1 VSRLCFRREIDPCA
15 GPGADSKVALQ
26 PRAPRRQMQLP
37 MTPFS
42 EHPDAIEPRAA
53 LKELSFGIVQHA
65 PDDRQMNRLTETTAL
80 LLGPSGVIAARTGAA
95 RRLGRPSAPARSS
108 GPLRGVRSWRIV
120 GHGSC
125 RRGRQLDRQ
134 WIPDRVGGGVRVL
147 PAGRIERR
155 SAPRLRPNIVAGS
168 IAVRQVSW
176 RWAVANVFNSPR
188 LDSRRLSP
196 SGATPAK
203 GAPAEA
209 PRPQN
214 CFCETV
220 SAAKRS
226 VKVLAKTTGRDN

>member
-1 VSRLCFRREIDPCA
+1 MR
-15 GPGADSKVALQ
+15 
-26 PRAPRRQMQLP
+26 LP

-53 LKELSFGIVQHA
+53 LKELGFGVVQQA

-80 LLGPSGVIAARTGAA
+80 LLGPSGVITARTGAA
-95 RRLGRPSAPARSS
+95 RQLGRLSARARSS

-134 WIPDRVGGGVRVL
+134 WIPDRVGGGF
-147 PAGRIERR
+147 GYYRR
-155 SAPRLRPNIVAGS
+155 AGS
-168 IAVRQVSW
+168 SEGRRRASARTLWPSSIAARQVSW

-220 SAAKRS
+220 SVAKRS
-226 VKVLAKTTGRDN
+226 VKVLAKTTGRDK